1 MTTKSGCFSAP
12 VSCLPVG
19 NPFELFTPSSSF
31 VLLILSRRDTVSN
44 AMNYL
49 TYNDDCIFRRTDKV
63 GAEANKVEAN
73 KGDANMK

>member
-1 MTTKSGCFSAP
+1 
-12 VSCLPVG
+12 
-19 NPFELFTPSSSF
+19 
-31 VLLILSRRDTVSN
+31 
-44 AMNYL
+44 MNYL